1 MSLKSISKALRMFIN
16 PYSIVLT
23 VLLII
28 VYFLFQFVFKT
39 HLLPGDVT
47 WIYSSSMQT
56 LAALIALL
64 PISYGYYITN
74 IDNEKNESL
83 DSYIIER
90 LKSDVYV
97 DMMTVIVYSLIV
109 IVVNLFSFFLQYQVS
124 FALIIALLTVEGI
137 GLISLYI
144 YRLFDPNKVREI
156 LKEFDTSKDIDPNQ
170 QVISLDTFITK
181 YLELET
187 TVKDFISNENDNE
200 LVDTLPLYDIVD
212 NLSKDFPQLQEH
224 YDTFKEIIFHRNNLI
239 HNYTETVVDYSKYT
253 KIIEL
258 LDLFEK
264 LNSMFIQ
271 RKVFGNVVKIK
282 NTIDVCLKEY
292 LSDRQNKQEEAGVV
306 PEDMKEEIVSL
317 LHSYFISD
325 YYFTK
330 SLDDASDAD
339 FEIIQN
345 NYSERKLVGIDI
357 KSINTR
363 NVSAISKS
371 YFSRL
376 QNRFTYLFLINFE
389 PKHNQFSVMYKT
401 KDNELRTVVVK

>member
-1 MSLKSISKALRMFIN
+1 MKSLSKALRIFVN
-16 PYSIVLT
+16 KYSILLT
-23 VLLII
+23 VFLITI
-28 VYFLFQFVFKT
+28 YFIFSYVFST
-39 HLLPGDVT
+39 QLQPSDVT

-74 IDNEKNESL
+74 LDNEQNESL

-90 LKSDVYV
+90 LKSDVYI
-97 DMMTVIVYSLIV
+97 DMMTVIVYSLVVIV
-109 IVVNLFSFFLQYQVS
+109 INLLSFFFVYQVH
-124 FALIIALLTVEGI
+124 FALLIALLTIEGI

-212 NLSKDFPQLQEH
+212 NLSKDFPQIQEH

-239 HNYTETVVDYSKYT
+239 HNYTDTVVDYNKYT

-264 LNSMFIQ
+264 LNNMFIQ
-271 RKVFGNVVKIK
+271 RKVFGNVVKVK

-292 LSDRQNKQEEAGVV
+292 LSDRQNRQEEAGLV
-306 PEDMKEEIVSL
+306 PEDMKEGIVSL

-330 SLDDASDAD
+330 SLEEASDTD

-345 NYSERKLVGIDI
+345 NYSERKLVGIDV
-357 KSINTR
+357 KSINTK
-363 NVSAISKS
+363 NVNAISKS
-371 YFSRL
+371 FFSRL
-376 QNRFTYLFLINFE
+376 ENRFTYLFLINFE

-401 KDNELRTVVVK
+401 KDNEFRTVIVK